1 MSDYAVTARSI
12 AKIMYATKIIA
23 RGFKNE
29 RDNMRRSLSTGHRLR
44 VPTMKEMTEER
55 AIRELICGLC
65 DDCHKRLNICQCNEK
80 GKK

>member
-1 MSDYAVTARSI
+1 MNTY
-12 AKIMYATKIIA
+12 
-23 RGFKNE
+23 
-29 RDNMRRSLSTGHRLR
+29 
-44 VPTMKEMTEER
+44 KEIEER